1 MDGLLDG
8 NSCYL
13 SSPFQ
18 PGAPHGLPGHVL
30 LHPLGL
36 PDRGQAAVGLFPQM
50 VDRSTEKGRHA
61 LSYPKSLGQS

>member
-1 MDGLLDG
+1 MHGFLDG

-13 SSPFQ
+13 SRPFQ
-18 PGAPHGLPGHVL
+18 PGAQGLPGHVL

-50 VDRSTEKGRHA
+50 VAQSTEKGRYS
-61 LSYPKSLGQS
+61 LSYPASLGPS